1 MALNVVEAFHFI
13 VNVSDL
19 FLSTSITIP
28 NHAVIT
34 PGGASS
40 GCLLSPVDPN
50 PVIFGFF
57 FFN

>member
-1 MALNVVEAFHFI
+1 MVLNAVEAFHFI
-13 VNVSDL
+13 VNVSDV
-19 FLSTSITIP
+19 FSSTSITIP

-40 GCLLSPVDPN
+40 SCLLSPVDPI
-50 PVIFGFF
+50 PLIFGFF

>member
-13 VNVSDL
+13 VNVFDVFS
-19 FLSTSITIP
+19 STSVAIL

-40 GCLLSPVDPN
+40 SCLLSPVDPT
-50 PVIFGFF
+50 PVIFVFF